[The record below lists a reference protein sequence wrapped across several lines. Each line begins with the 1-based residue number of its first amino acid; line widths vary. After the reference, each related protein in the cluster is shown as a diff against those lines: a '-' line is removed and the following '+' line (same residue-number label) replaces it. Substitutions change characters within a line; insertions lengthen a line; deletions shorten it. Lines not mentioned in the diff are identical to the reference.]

1 MTFGEFVRNIR
12 LAESRGSFALT
23 LIYMFS
29 LAMLF
34 LVLVGLIMLA
44 PVVGISAMILTAVVR
59 LIWAGFTGR

>member
-29 LAMLF
+29 LALLF
-34 LVLVGLIMLA
+34 FVLVGLIMLA

-59 LIWAGFTGR
+59 LIWAGLTGR

>member
-34 LVLVGLIMLA
+34 FVLVGLIMLA

-59 LIWAGFTGR
+59 LIWAGLTGR

>member
-12 LAESRGSFALT
+12 LAESRGSFGLT
-23 LIYMFS
+23 LIYIFG

-34 LVLVGLIMLA
+34 MVLVGLILLA
-44 PVVGISAMILTAVVR
+44 PVVGVGAMILTAIVR